1 MIKFIEKLEAFPDKE
16 DIPAAEKGENITAL
30 APNSE
35 LSQSEYILDNF
46 SAQDF
51 TQRTGLPA
59 RYRKTI
65 AAFED
70 IIEERNKACH
80 DTEFEFARLLLT
92 RQFKDPVMAHKWD
105 CEHWSALLLWVS
117 GYATLED
124 MKKVSNDVKL
134 PPIGL
139 GMRGK
144 LG

>member
-1 MIKFIEKLEAFPDKE
+1 MIKLIEKLEAFPDKE

-35 LSQSEYILDNF
+35 LSQSEYILDNI

-51 TQRTGLPA
+51 TQRTGLPPH
-59 RYRKTI
+59 YRKTL
-65 AAFED
+65 ATHED
-70 IIEERNKACH
+70 IIEEQNKACH
-80 DTEFEFARLLLT
+80 DTGFEFARLLST

-105 CEHWSALLLWVS
+105 CEHWSTLLLWVT

-124 MKKVSNDVKL
+124 MKKVTNDVKL
-134 PPIGL
+134 PLSGL

-144 LG
+144 LE